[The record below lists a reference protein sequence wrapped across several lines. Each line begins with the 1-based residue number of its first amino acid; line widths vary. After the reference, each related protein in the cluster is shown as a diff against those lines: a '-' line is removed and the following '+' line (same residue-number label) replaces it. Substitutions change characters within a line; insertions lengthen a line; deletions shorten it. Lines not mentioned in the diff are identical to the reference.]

1 MQEIQ
6 SWFVSNFIE
15 ILGTISSLIYL
26 YLSIKKNIL
35 CWLFGIIASGL
46 YVYIFLLSGFY
57 ADMGLNVYYV
67 FISIYGWIN
76 WSKNDKQR
84 NGNNVGFTVN
94 RLNKKLSLILFFVFL
109 IIFAGIVFI
118 LVNYTDSQIPYWDAF
133 TTAGSIIATWMLARK
148 ILEQWII
155 WIIVDLVSLGLYI
168 YKDLYATS
176 LLFLVY
182 TIMAVARFI
191 AWKKNL
197 K

>member
-1 MQEIQ
+1 MQEIP
-6 SWFVSNFIE
+6 SWFASNYIE

-76 WSKNDKQR
+76 WSKTNKQE
-84 NGNNVGFTVN
+84 VEIKTGFVVS
-94 RLNKKLSLILFFVFL
+94 RLDRKLSIILFFVFL
-109 IIFAGIVFI
+109 IIFIGIVII

-148 ILEQWII
+148 ILEHWIL
-155 WIIVDLVSLGLYI
+155 WIIVDFVSLGLYI

-176 LLFLVY
+176 LLFLIY
-182 TIMAVARFI
+182 TIMAVVGFI
-191 AWKKNL
+191 SWKKNL